1 MGNDY
6 LKKEPSKTEKALYE
20 IAMRVEMQD
29 RSLHSNSGHII
40 ALSIALDLDPKKVA
54 EILLDDQAIRDYAK
68 KINDAI
74 KEIEDK
80 KKPVADPAPT
90 SDDSEVGAPTASV
103 GEQPKVE

>member
-1 MGNDY
+1 MANDY

-54 EILLDDQAIRDYAK
+54 EILLDDAAIRDYAK

-80 KKPVADPAPT
+80 KKPTEEAKV
-90 SDDSEVGAPTASV
+90 E
-103 GEQPKVE
+103 EPKVE

>member
-1 MGNDY
+1 
-6 LKKEPSKTEKALYE
+6 
-20 IAMRVEMQD
+20 MQD

-54 EILLDDQAIRDYAK
+54 EILLDDAAIRDYAK

-80 KKPVADPAPT
+80 KKPTEEAKV
-90 SDDSEVGAPTASV
+90 E
-103 GEQPKVE
+103 EPKVE